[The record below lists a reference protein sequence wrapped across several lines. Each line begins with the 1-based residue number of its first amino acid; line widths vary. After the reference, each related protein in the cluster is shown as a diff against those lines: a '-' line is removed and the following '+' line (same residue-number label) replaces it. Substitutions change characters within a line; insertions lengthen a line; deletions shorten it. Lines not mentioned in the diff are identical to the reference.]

1 MCKPVPEG
9 SELED
14 SDDDMLNE
22 VDTKWERSIT
32 MPPAIGMAWA
42 CPSPKLSLRPSNGE
56 LPGYHLSHL
65 GSDPVGADRALMNHA
80 KVSSCVLYMSCSGQ
94 QQPQRERGVAKWV
107 SEGAATSFGSD

>member
-32 MPPAIGMAWA
+32 MPPAIGMAWVA
-42 CPSPKLSLRPSNGE
+42 RPPKLSLRPSNGE
-56 LPGYHLSHL
+56 LPSKSSKSSRKIASLSCW
-65 GSDPVGADRALMNHA
+65 GR
-80 KVSSCVLYMSCSGQ
+80 
-94 QQPQRERGVAKWV
+94 
-107 SEGAATSFGSD
+107 